1 MPGAPSVTSV
11 NTTEQNTFRPRPS
24 TILAA
29 AVLTL
34 TATVTTGVV
43 SASAHGLGS
52 PSATD
57 FAAPDQVSELEFPTT
72 ISHRGGSDVYP
83 EESMEGFTASAKD
96 GFLPEMDIQ
105 FLEDGTPVLIH
116 DDTAD
121 RTLNGASGPIRDLS
135 REEWDAATIK
145 HPQGGEPAQTVTLD
159 EALDELGGKVV
170 MVPEIKPGATSA
182 EVDQVLDVF
191 DERGLKDSLIVQS
204 FDFEAAKTIAE
215 RGYTSLYLSGAT
227 LPKESFDEI
236 AAAGIEWVG
245 PSKNLPTR
253 DLRKL
258 DKAGFHV
265 APYTLGTAKDGHR
278 LPGWIDG
285 YFTDDAWTN

>member
-1 MPGAPSVTSV
+1 MNKQTAKIIVHRS
-11 NTTEQNTFRPRPS
+11 S
-24 TILAA
+24 TVLAA
-29 AVLTL
+29 AALTL
-34 TATVTTGVV
+34 TATVGTGAL
-43 SASAHGLGS
+43 SACAHNLGS
-52 PSATD
+52 PSESE
-57 FAAPDQVSELEFPTT
+57 FGAPDQVSELEFPTT
-72 ISHRGGSDVYP
+72 ISHRGGADVYP
-83 EESMEGFTASAKD
+83 EESMEGLTASAND

-145 HPQGGEPAQTVTLD
+145 HPQGGEPAETVTLD
-159 EALDELGGKVV
+159 EALDELGGEVV

-204 FDFEAAKTIAE
+204 FDFEAAETIAE
-215 RGYTSLYLSGAT
+215 RGYTSLYLMGST
-227 LPKESFDEI
+227 LPTESFDEI
-236 AAAGIEWVG
+236 SDAGIEWVG

-265 APYTLGTAKDGHR
+265 APYTLATAKDGHR

>member
-1 MPGAPSVTSV
+1 MSTS
-11 NTTEQNTFRPRPS
+11 EQKQFRPRTAS
-24 TILAA
+24 IL
-29 AVLTL
+29 
-34 TATVTTGVV
+34 
-43 SASAHGLGS
+43 
-52 PSATD
+52 SATALTITVIAGTA
-57 FAAPDQVSELEFPTT
+57 AAPDDLGRGTPGPAYPKTPNEVSELELRVTV
-72 ISHRGGSDVYP
+72 SHRGGSDVYP

-121 RTLNGASGPIRDLS
+121 RTLNGVSGPIRGLS
-135 REEWDAATIK
+135 LEEWDSATIK
-145 HPQGGEPAQTVTLD
+145 HPNGGPEAETVTLD

-182 EVDQVLDVF
+182 EIDQVLDVF
-191 DERGLKDSLIVQS
+191 DARGLTDSLIVQS
-204 FDFEAAKTIAE
+204 FDFEAAKTIAD
-215 RGYTSLYLSGAT
+215 RGYTSLYLMGST
-227 LPKESFDEI
+227 MPKESPAEI
-236 AAAGIEWVG
+236 KDAGIEWVG

-265 APYTLGTAKDGHR
+265 APYTLATAKDGHR

>member
-1 MPGAPSVTSV
+1 MNTHTAKITS
-11 NTTEQNTFRPRPS
+11 PRSS

-29 AVLTL
+29 AVLT
-34 TATVTTGVV
+34 AAVTLGTGV
-43 SASAHGLGS
+43 SAASAHSLGS
-52 PSATD
+52 PSESE
-57 FAAPDQVSELEFPTT
+57 FGAPDQVSELEFPTT
-72 ISHRGGSDVYP
+72 ISHRGGADVYP
-83 EESMEGFTASAKD
+83 EESMEGLTASAKD

-145 HPQGGEPAQTVTLD
+145 HPQGGEPAETVTLD
-159 EALDELGGKVV
+159 EALDELGGEVV

-204 FDFEAAKTIAE
+204 FDFEAAETIAE
-215 RGYTSLYLSGAT
+215 RGYTSLYLMGST
-227 LPKESFDEI
+227 LPTESFDEI
-236 AAAGIEWVG
+236 SDAGIEWVG

-265 APYTLGTAKDGHR
+265 APYTLATAKDGHR